1 VALEDSTLVTAS
13 APTVG
18 AQVDALEVISDVLS
32 QGDQAEA
39 GDRDAF
45 YGRLCEAVCRLTLM
59 ERAVIFRYDADE
71 RRVRAAGA
79 HGIALSAFEG
89 MYLSVDSAPVAR
101 GALSEDRVIVATG
114 ERARDVPSPFA
125 HLLDHALL
133 VCTPMVAAGRWV
145 GVILSERPE
154 EAPLDQRECD
164 LLWAIGKA
172 AALAA
177 TARIATWHAER
188 SRQLQQRIDLA
199 REIHDGV
206 VQRLFGVSLAL
217 SQETVSEEE
226 RLRCG
231 EEVQRALSDLR
242 SALQRPLG
250 REARPTK
257 STLALEIDRLR
268 HEHAGVEF
276 VVEGDPSAV
285 PEAFEPL
292 AQSVL
297 REAVRNACKHADPT
311 RVDVRLHSNDGF
323 ALEVVN
329 DGVRSTSGA
338 SWGMGLRLATL
349 EALQLGGIV
358 EFGPRGKRGWEV
370 RLLVD
375 RQRV

>member
-1 VALEDSTLVTAS
+1 MELHD
-13 APTVG
+13 PQVG
-18 AQVDALEVISDVLS
+18 ALEVINDVLS
-32 QGDQAEA
+32 EGDRTEA

-45 YGRLCEAVCRLTLM
+45 YGRLCEALCRLTSM
-59 ERAVIFRYDADE
+59 ERAVIFRYDADQ
-71 RRVRAAGA
+71 RRVRAAGS
-79 HGIALSAFEG
+79 HGIELAEFEG
-89 MYLSVDSAPVAR
+89 MYLSVDSTPVER
-101 GALSEDRVIVATG
+101 LALSEDRVIVAS
-114 ERARDVPSPFA
+114 ADAAVVPSPFA
-125 HLLDHALL
+125 HLIDDALL
-133 VCTPMVAAGRWV
+133 VCTPMVAAGRWI
-145 GVILSERPE
+145 GVILSERPQD
-154 EAPLDQRECD
+154 APLDERERD
-164 LLWAIGKA
+164 LLSAIGKA

-217 SQETVSEEE
+217 SQETLPDEE

-231 EEVQRALSDLR
+231 EEVQQALSDLR

-250 REARPTK
+250 RESRPTK
-257 STLALEIDRLR
+257 TTLALELDRLR

-276 VVEGDPSAV
+276 VVDGDPAAV

-311 RVDVRLHSNDGF
+311 RVDVRVRTNGGF
-323 ALEVVN
+323 ALVVAN
-329 DGVRSTSGA
+329 DGVRAPAGD

-349 EALQLGGIV
+349 EALQFGGIV
-358 EFGPRGKRGWEV
+358 EFGPRGDGGWEV

-375 RQRV
+375 RQRS